1 MNRIINWRYEKWDNN
16 EKNND
21 KKYSEDDISDYIS
34 WEIYPEDIEL
44 FITVLAPRTIIYKGC
59 VIRCKNENKKK
70 SICQRFDSWL
80 LQGKDLHIAQAQIN
94 MCSIADIFLNTSENT
109 SDSTIEN
116 LANLIKDNWELHL
129 QKTYPDRD
137 FVVYI
142 AGEGVDLVVIFFEKT
157 LPSEIELYDS

>member
-1 MNRIINWRYEKWDNN
+1 MA
-16 EKNND
+16 
-21 KKYSEDDISDYIS
+21 
-34 WEIYPEDIEL
+34 
-44 FITVLAPRTIIYKGC
+44 ITR
-59 VIRCKNENKKK
+59 
-70 SICQRFDSWL
+70 QRFTL
-80 LQGKDLHIAQAQIN
+80 AQAQIN

-142 AGEGVDLVVIFFEKT
+142 AGEGVDLVIIFFEQT